1 MTLRRLKDSNT
12 VKVLK
17 ASLGG
22 GRPIG
27 VSPEL
32 EDDVDG
38 FLLKDEGVKGRAAE
52 EGLHLETLQVP
63 EPSFRVFAQEL
74 HRPGRVR
81 VNTCREVYRIYIP
94 WKVKTLNDLSEQ
106 EGESRAEG
114 PGQVVRKISDLVQ
127 HGVVVQLCR
136 NWKLKKKR
144 HTQRSM
150 TDAKSRHNLIKFR
163 PTRRHL
169 SRHQ

>member
-22 GRPIG
+22 GRPVR

-52 EGLHLETLQVP
+52 EGLHLKTLQVP

-81 VNTCREVYRIYIP
+81 VNTCRSSQDLHSMEG
-94 WKVKTLNDLSEQ
+94 KDVK
-106 EGESRAEG
+106 
-114 PGQVVRKISDLVQ
+114 
-127 HGVVVQLCR
+127 
-136 NWKLKKKR
+136 
-144 HTQRSM
+144 
-150 TDAKSRHNLIKFR
+150 
-163 PTRRHL
+163 
-169 SRHQ
+169 